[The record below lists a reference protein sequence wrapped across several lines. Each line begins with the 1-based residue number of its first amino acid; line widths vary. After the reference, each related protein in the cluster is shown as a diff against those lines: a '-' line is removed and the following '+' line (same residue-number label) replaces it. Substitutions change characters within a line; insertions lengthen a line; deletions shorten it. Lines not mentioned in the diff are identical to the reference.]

1 MAESQAAVD
10 LTDATLCSDSELVVR
25 ARRGDRRAF
34 GTLYLRHHDAA
45 WRVACAAS
53 GAGADAE
60 DAVAEGFTKV
70 FAALPR
76 IVDRDLAFR
85 PYLLACVRNAA
96 VDHHRRDRRID
107 LRDEIPADIPG
118 EGVPDELFLADLE
131 RNLVGEALRS
141 LPERWRTVLWLTEVE
156 GMTPSEVSAVIGI

>member
-1 MAESQAAVD
+1 MGDTPVAASD
-10 LTDATLCSDSELVVR
+10 LTGATLLSDSELVLR
-25 ARRGDRRAF
+25 ARQGDRRSF

-45 WRVACAAS
+45 WRVACAA
-53 GAGADAE
+53 AGSPTDAE
-60 DAVAEGFTKV
+60 DAVAEGFAKV

-76 IVDRDLAFR
+76 MVDRELAFR

-96 VDHHRRDRRID
+96 VDRHRRTRKID
-107 LRDEIPADIPG
+107 LRDEVPEQEAAAAD
-118 EGVPDELFLADLE
+118 PDEVVLADLE

-156 GMTPSEVSAVIGI
+156 GMTRPRSAP